1 MSFRIPVKF
10 FLLLA
15 LCPLLL
21 AGCGREEIK
30 VYRVPKER
38 EQPRLAGEPAE
49 HSAQPHLHWK
59 LPAGWEE
66 LPPGEM
72 RVGNFLVKG
81 ANDAKAQV
89 TIIPLPGTAGR
100 ELENVNRW
108 RGQVGLEPVTQE
120 QLAGQ
125 AEPVVI
131 GGAASQLYDMAGT
144 PPEQK
149 EKTRILASILARDGV
164 AWFFKMTGPD
174 ALVQKEKPAFVG
186 FLKTVSY
193 DAGAEPPAGAAA
205 VPTPPTDDGKPAWKV
220 PADWKEQPAG
230 QMQTAKFSVPGKAD
244 VTVAAFPGDV
254 GGVLANVNRWRGQ
267 LGLPPAAAADL
278 PKLVTPLDLGG
289 ANGMLVDMTN
299 QDRRMVAVI
308 VPRAGQTWFFK
319 LLGDE
324 PAVAKAKDSFVQFVK
339 SAK

>member
-15 LCPLLL
+15 LWPLLL
-21 AGCGREEIK
+21 AGCKREEIQ

-38 EQPRLAGEPAE
+38 EQPRLAVEPPE
-49 HSAQPHLHWK
+49 HNPQPHLHWQ

-72 RVGNFLVKG
+72 RVGNFLIKG
-81 ANDAKAQV
+81 AGDAKAQV
-89 TIIPLPGTAGR
+89 TIIPLPGTAGGD
-100 ELENVNRW
+100 LENVNRW

-120 QLAGQ
+120 QLARQ
-125 AEPVVI
+125 SEAVVI
-131 GGAASQLYDMAGT
+131 GGAAAQLYDMAGT

-149 EKTRILASILARDGV
+149 DKVRILASILARDGI

-174 ALVQKEKPAFVG
+174 ALVQKEKAAFIA
-186 FLKTVSY
+186 FLKTISY
-193 DAGAEPPAGAAA
+193 DVGTEPPAGAAA
-205 VPTPPTDDGKPAWKV
+205 IPAPPTDDGKPAWKI

-230 QMQTAKFSVPGKAD
+230 QMQTAKFTVTDKAE
-244 VTVAAFPGDV
+244 VTVSAFPGDT
-254 GGVLANVNRWRGQ
+254 GGVLANVNRWRKQ
-267 LGLPPAAAADL
+267 LGLPEAGAADL
-278 PKLVTPLDLGG
+278 SKLVTPLDLGW
-289 ANGMLVDMTN
+289 ATGMLVDMTN

-308 VPRAGQTWFFK
+308 APRAGQTWFFK

-324 PAVAKAKDSFVQFVK
+324 PSVAKAKDSFVQFVK